1 MNVRSSAWYATC
13 CMGGLRDT
21 LRRKPAHLARL
32 MGVVTFFILCIT
44 SLLLPAFEEEFVGP
58 FANWRELKRGYGAV
72 GDGYT

>member
-1 MNVRSSAWYATC
+1 
-13 CMGGLRDT
+13 
-21 LRRKPAHLARL
+21 